1 LTEKPRTWGY
11 VLEAPRR
18 PPLKKQL
25 DALRSMG
32 IDVRD
37 FGPVWRDQVDKVKRG
52 RGAKNMVL
60 EGRGGLLNAVQAG
73 DSVIVADPY
82 CVGLSPDDAK
92 AFISALS
99 EAGVTLTVSGR
110 VFRVQPGESA
120 DDLLAEIERRK
131 NAAHVANYRAKGS
144 AVKPKRKRKRKT
156 ST

>member
-1 LTEKPRTWGY
+1 VK
-11 VLEAPRR
+11 A
-18 PPLKKQL
+18 QL

-60 EGRGGLLNAVQAG
+60 EGRDGLLNAMQAG

-120 DDLLAEIERRK
+120 ADLLAEIERRK
-131 NAAHVANYRAKGS
+131 NAAHVANYRAKRP
-144 AVKPKRKRKRKT
+144 PKKKRKRKT